1 VERQPWP
8 FITATMTALALD
20 PVRSGLSLLSTA
32 IGVGERRFRTRGVM
46 VGRRHFSNVG
56 PTERLDA
63 DSSPARWFS
72 ALVERLDGRRMRKLA
87 KP

>member
-1 VERQPWP
+1 
-8 FITATMTALALD
+8 
-20 PVRSGLSLLSTA
+20 
-32 IGVGERRFRTRGVM
+32 M
-46 VGRRHFSNVG
+46 VGRRHFINVG